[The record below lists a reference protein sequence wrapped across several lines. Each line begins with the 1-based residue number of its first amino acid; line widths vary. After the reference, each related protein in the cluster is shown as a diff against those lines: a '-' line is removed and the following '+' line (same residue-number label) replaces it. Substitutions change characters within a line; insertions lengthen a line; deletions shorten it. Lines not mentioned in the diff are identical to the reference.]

1 MNNPFLAKKNI
12 EEHHQYKADL
22 DEIYDNIA
30 EGIKIRSKCQWYE
43 ESEKSTKYFLNLEKK
58 QIEKSIRRLV
68 TDKKDFIK
76 HNGINNEI
84 FSYFKSLFERTD
96 HTDKQDHDSL
106 LQSITLPSVTNN
118 QKVVCNNV
126 VTDKELFDVLKGIL
140 NNKSPSNDGL
150 TKEFY
155 GTFWDELKKTLL

>member
-30 EGIKIRSKCQWYE
+30 EGIKIRSKSQWYE

-58 QIEKSIRRLV
+58 QTEKSIRRLV

-96 HTDKQDHDSL
+96 HTDK
-106 LQSITLPSVTNN
+106 
-118 QKVVCNNV
+118 
-126 VTDKELFDVLKGIL
+126 
-140 NNKSPSNDGL
+140 
-150 TKEFY
+150 
-155 GTFWDELKKTLL
+155 